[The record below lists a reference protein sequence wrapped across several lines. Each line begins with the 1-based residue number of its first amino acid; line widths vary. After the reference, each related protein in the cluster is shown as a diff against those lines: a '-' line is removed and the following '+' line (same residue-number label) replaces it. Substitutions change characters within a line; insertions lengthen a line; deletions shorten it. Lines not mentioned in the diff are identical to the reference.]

1 MPETESTAAD
11 YLLHLEDV
19 YKRYPVKRSGGKMPG
34 AKTPGAKTPG
44 EKTVLNDIDLRVS
57 KGELISVVGPSGCGK
72 STLLRLVLGAEQP
85 SSGSVLINGKRVTG
99 PGRERGIVFQKY
111 SLFPHLTVRDN
122 IVFGLDLEEFS
133 IPGRILRYPHYRKR
147 KREYKER
154 AQMYLDRMQL
164 GEAGGKFPHELSGG
178 MRQRVAIAQAA
189 IMHPE
194 ILMMD
199 EPFGALDDATR
210 QEMQVFLLELWEK
223 SDMTIFFVTHDLEEA
238 LFLGTRILVLSQYYV
253 SDDGSEGAKIVADK
267 EVPGGH
273 PKPSDFKYSIEF
285 AELLEQVRREGLD
298 PESKQHV
305 DDFDLS
311 HRDAWST

>member
-1 MPETESTAAD
+1 MSKADND
-11 YLLHLEDV
+11 YLLVIEDV
-19 YKRYPVKRSGGKMPG
+19 HKRYPSRDPDAPRGTEV
-34 AKTPGAKTPG
+34 
-44 EKTVLNDIDLRVS
+44 TVLNDVDLRVR
-57 KGELISVVGPSGCGK
+57 KGEFISVVGPSGCGK
-72 STLLRLVLGAEQP
+72 STLLRMVLGSEQP
-85 SSGSVLINGKRVTG
+85 SSGSVLIDGQPVGG
-99 PGRERGIVFQKY
+99 PARERGIVFQRY
-111 SLFPHLTVRDN
+111 SLFPHMTVRDN

-133 IPGRILRYPHYRKR
+133 IPSRLFRYPHYRKR
-147 KREYKER
+147 KREWRER
-154 AQMYLDRMQL
+154 AQLYLDRMQL
-164 GEAGGKFPHELSGG
+164 GEAGDKFPHELSGG

-199 EPFGALDDATR
+199 EPFGALDDSTR

-253 SDDGSEGAKIVADK
+253 SDEGVKGAKIVADK

-273 PKPSDFKYSIEF
+273 PKPHDFKYTPEF
-285 AELLEQVRREGLD
+285 NQLLEQVRREGLD

>member
-1 MPETESTAAD
+1 MSDPSD

-19 YKRYPVKRSGGKMPG
+19 HKRYPVKG
-34 AKTPGAKTPG
+34 AG
-44 EKTVLNDIDLRVS
+44 EKTVLNDVDLRVR

-72 STLLRLVLGAEQP
+72 STLLRMVLGSEQP
-85 SSGSVLINGKRVTG
+85 SSGTVLINGQPVG
-99 PGRERGIVFQKY
+99 SPGRERGIVFQRY

-133 IPGRILRYPHYRKR
+133 IPGRFLRFAHYRKR

-154 AQMYLDRMQL
+154 AQLYLDRMQL
-164 GEAGGKFPHELSGG
+164 GEAGDKFPHELSGG

-199 EPFGALDDATR
+199 EPFGALDDSTR
-210 QEMQVFLLELWEK
+210 QEMQIFLLELWEK

-238 LFLGTRILVLSQYYV
+238 LFLGTRILVVSQYYV
-253 SDDGSEGAKIVADK
+253 SDEGTEGAKIVADK

-273 PKPSDFKYSIEF
+273 PKPLHFKYSPEF
-285 AELLEQVRREGLD
+285 NQLLEQVRREGLD

>member
-1 MPETESTAAD
+1 MPETESTAGD
-11 YLLHLEDV
+11 YLLVLEDV
-19 YKRYPVKRSGGKMPG
+19 YKRYP
-34 AKTPGAKTPG
+34 AKPSG
-44 EKTVLNDIDLRVS
+44 EKTVLHDIDLRVR
-57 KGELISVVGPSGCGK
+57 KGDFISVVGPSGCGK
-72 STLLRLVLGAEQP
+72 STLLRMVLGAEKP
-85 SSGSVLINGKRVTG
+85 SSGSVLIDGKPVAG

-133 IPGRILRYPHYRKR
+133 IPGRVLRYPHYRKR

-154 AQMYLDRMQL
+154 AQTYLDRMQM
-164 GEAGGKFPHELSGG
+164 GEAGDKYPHELSGG

-210 QEMQVFLLELWEK
+210 QEMQIFLLELWEK

-253 SDDGSEGAKIVADK
+253 SDDGIEGAKIVADK

-273 PKPSDFKYSIEF
+273 PKPHDFKYSPEF
-285 AELLEQVRREGLD
+285 AELLEQVRRDGLD

>member
-1 MPETESTAAD
+1 MPEAIADD
-11 YLLHLEDV
+11 YLLVIEDV
-19 YKRYPVKRSGGKMPG
+19 YKRYPARKSDRAS
-34 AKTPGAKTPG
+34 AG
-44 EKTVLNDIDLRVS
+44 EKTVLNDVDLRVR

-72 STLLRLVLGAEQP
+72 STLLRMVLGSEQP
-85 SSGSVLINGKRVTG
+85 SSGSVLINGKPVGG
-99 PGRERGIVFQKY
+99 PGRERGIVFQRY

-133 IPGRILRYPHYRKR
+133 IPGRLLRYPHYRRR
-147 KREYKER
+147 KREYRER

-164 GEAGGKFPHELSGG
+164 GEAGDKFPHELSGG

-189 IMHPE
+189 IMKPDF
-194 ILMMD
+194 LMMD
-199 EPFGALDDATR
+199 EPFGALDDSTR
-210 QEMQVFLLELWEK
+210 QEMQIFLLELWEE

-253 SDDGSEGAKIVADK
+253 SDDDIGGAKIVADK

-273 PKPSDFKYSIEF
+273 PKPLDFKYSPEF
-285 AELLEQVRREGLD
+285 NELLEQVRRDGLD

>member
-1 MPETESTAAD
+1 MSKTISDD
-11 YLLHLEDV
+11 YLLVIEDV
-19 YKRYPVKRSGGKMPG
+19 YKRYPARSGEP
-34 AKTPGAKTPG
+34 AG
-44 EKTVLNDIDLRVS
+44 EKTVLNDVDLRVR
-57 KGELISVVGPSGCGK
+57 KGEFISVVGPSGCGK
-72 STLLRLVLGAEQP
+72 STLLRMVLGSEQP
-85 SSGSVLINGKRVTG
+85 SSGSVLINGKPVGG
-99 PGRERGIVFQKY
+99 PSRERGIVFQRY

-133 IPGRILRYPHYRKR
+133 IPSRILRYPHYRKR
-147 KREYKER
+147 RREYQER

-164 GEAGGKFPHELSGG
+164 GEAGDKFPHELSGG

-189 IMHPE
+189 IMKPDF
-194 ILMMD
+194 LMMD
-199 EPFGALDDATR
+199 EPFGALDDSTR

-253 SDDGSEGAKIVADK
+253 SDDDTHGAKIVADK
-267 EVPGGH
+267 EIPGGH
-273 PKPSDFKYSIEF
+273 PKPLDFKYSPEF
-285 AELLEQVRREGLD
+285 NELLEQVRRDGLD